1 MFRRIV
7 IPAMAGLVLG
17 VPFSRAASSQE
28 MPGAALIPEDSVQI
42 VLARFET
49 LEQAVGALQ
58 QEVMNSSVELQTEQA
73 EVSALVEAAVN
84 EIDPTLRADLET
96 RMPAI
101 QQEAQAAQAAANT
114 ARLQQLE
121 QEFVALR
128 SRAEEAEQ
136 AALEQP
142 EIQSRVETFQ
152 DALRAEMARIDPE
165 IDVTM
170 SELEALADRLNL
182 TLNGG

>member
-1 MFRRIV
+1 MFRRFV
-7 IPAMAGLVLG
+7 FPAMAGLVLG
-17 VPFSRAASSQE
+17 VPFSGAASSQE
-28 MPGAALIPEDSVQI
+28 IGAAALIPEDSVQL
-42 VLARFET
+42 VLSRFET
-49 LEQAVGALQ
+49 LEQMVGSLQ
-58 QEVMNSSVELQTEQA
+58 QEVMEASAELQAEQA
-73 EVSALVEAAVN
+73 EVSALVEAAVY
-84 EIDPTLRADLET
+84 ELDPELRADMEA

-101 QQEAQAAQAAANT
+101 QQEAQEAQAAANT

-128 SRAEEAEQ
+128 TRAAEAEQ

-142 EIQSRVETFQ
+142 EIKSRVETFQ
-152 DALRAEMARIDPE
+152 DALLAEMARVNPE

-170 SELEALADRLNL
+170 SELETLAERLNL